1 MFFFFINPQGLKN
14 TFSAIHINLTGG
26 EDITKQELES
36 NFDSYTIYI
45 YKNMERE
52 IVNEMNLNEVGMILE
67 IQELYL
73 ERYLNFFTS
82 ENTNFIRKNLSKV
95 NMNHLT
101 KNHIESVFKAI
112 KIHDKYNMN

>member
-1 MFFFFINPQGLKN
+1 
-14 TFSAIHINLTGG
+14 
-26 EDITKQELES
+26 
-36 NFDSYTIYI
+36 
-45 YKNMERE
+45 
-52 IVNEMNLNEVGMILE
+52 MNLNEVGMILE